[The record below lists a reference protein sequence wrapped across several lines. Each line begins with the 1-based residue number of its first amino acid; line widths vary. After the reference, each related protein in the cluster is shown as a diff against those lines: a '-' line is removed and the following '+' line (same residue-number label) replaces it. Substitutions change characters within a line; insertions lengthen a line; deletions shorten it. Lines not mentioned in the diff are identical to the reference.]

1 MYNALHAHCITPPR
15 RTPKTPKN
23 HSRPNPPKK
32 KHQSTKKDKGMSYLI
47 LRARKPPKILMS
59 ASLILYHMS
68 KMFCQKLLRT
78 CYDSVVQIRH
88 NGLYVHLISFPRGI
102 HLGHV
107 FKYIVLPS
115 YIAIKT
121 SKSLLSTLFLLGLLL
136 PLWQIQFHP
145 RYHIDHKELKNT
157 KRELKSGRNLKKT

>member
-1 MYNALHAHCITPPR
+1 MHLFVSISLFKEGLWRDSPH
-15 RTPKTPKN
+15 
-23 HSRPNPPKK
+23 
-32 KHQSTKKDKGMSYLI
+32 MYLI
-47 LRARKPPKILMS
+47 LRVRKPSKAPPK
-59 ASLILYHMS
+59 ILYHMS
-68 KMFCQKLLRT
+68 IMFCQKLLRT
-78 CYDSVVQIRH
+78 CYYSVVQIRH
-88 NGLYVHLISFPRGI
+88 RGLYVHLLSYPWGI
-102 HLGHV
+102 RLGHV

-157 KRELKSGRNLKKT
+157 KRELKSGRDLKKT